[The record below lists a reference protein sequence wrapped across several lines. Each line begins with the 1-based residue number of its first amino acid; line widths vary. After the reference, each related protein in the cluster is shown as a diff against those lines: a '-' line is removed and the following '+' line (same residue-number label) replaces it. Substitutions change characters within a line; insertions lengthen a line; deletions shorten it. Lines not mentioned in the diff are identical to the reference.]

1 MNKRI
6 DPKAALDATA
16 RHLRQ
21 ALRNEV
27 GISTSAEM
35 RTTFSVDR
43 DIHDALRLLAAR
55 HRCKLNDL
63 VAIAVEDL
71 WRDRVLCT
79 AESAAPV
86 FAAALARRRQ
96 ARTRRRFRRSAG
108 RLPTGPSGAPLLG
121 SLSMHFCQPM
131 HRTDLA
137 ALKFVRC
144 LLEGDAFPS
153 KAPRGERQRE
163 HTGSSPPP
171 AYT

>member
-71 WRDRVLCT
+71 L
-79 AESAAPV
+79 AMQG
-86 FAAALARRRQ
+86 ALQRQ
-96 ARTRRRFRRSAG
+96 
-108 RLPTGPSGAPLLG
+108 
-121 SLSMHFCQPM
+121 CQP
-131 HRTDLA
+131 L
-137 ALKFVRC
+137 RC
-144 LLEGDAFPS
+144 
-153 KAPRGERQRE
+153 
-163 HTGSSPPP
+163 SPPP
-171 AYT
+171 WRVDAKRGPGVAFAGRQDDCRPVLAARLCWAACRCISAIPCTEPIWLH

>member
-71 WRDRVLCT
+71 
-79 AESAAPV
+79 
-86 FAAALARRRQ
+86 LARQGALHGRVSRSGV
-96 ARTRRRFRRSAG
+96 RRRLGASTPSADQ
-108 RLPTGPSGAPLLG
+108 A
-121 SLSMHFCQPM
+121 SLSPVG
-131 HRTDLA
+131 RTTAD
-137 ALKFVRC
+137 R
-144 LLEGDAFPS
+144 S
-153 KAPRGERQRE
+153 
-163 HTGSSPPP
+163 
-171 AYT
+171 